1 MARFSADK
9 RLLVYG
15 LTESYADIFCFSTTR
30 HGGCSTGEYASFNC
44 NHYCGDSPQAVMR
57 NREQL
62 CSLMPRPDALVIP
75 HQTHGTT
82 VRVIDENFVSLPDKE
97 KLSCLESVDALVTNV
112 AGQCL
117 CVSTADCVPV
127 LCYDA
132 RRRAVAAIHAGWR
145 GTVAR
150 IVEHTLRL
158 MADVYGTDGR
168 DVHAC
173 IGPSISP
180 EAFEVGDEVWQA
192 FRDSGFPM
200 GRIAHRCGK
209 WHIDLWEANRLP
221 AAYVPKTSSFPVSA
235 HTAATKISFPPAARE
250 YIRGGFS
257 RAFCCVLFSVSLWNN
272 DTGAFHRA
280 VA

>member
-57 NREQL
+57 NRELL

-150 IVEHTLRL
+150 IVEYTLRL

-209 WHIDLWEANRLP
+209 WHIDLWEANRLQLLACGVCP
-221 AAYVPKTSSFPVSA
+221 ENIELSGVCTYGSNEDFFSA
-235 HTAATKISFPPAARE
+235 RRQGVHSGRILSGILLRPLLCQPLE
-250 YIRGGFS
+250 
-257 RAFCCVLFSVSLWNN
+257 
-272 DTGAFHRA
+272 
-280 VA
+280 

>member
-1 MARFSADK
+1 MARFSADR

-30 HGGCSTGEYASFNC
+30 HGGYGTGEYASFNC
-44 NHYCGDSPQAVMR
+44 NPYCGDSVQAVMR
-57 NREQL
+57 NRGLL

-82 VRVIDENFVSLPDKE
+82 VRVVDEDFVSLPDAE
-97 KLSCLESVDALVTNV
+97 KASRLEGVDALVTDR

-132 RRRAVAAIHAGWR
+132 RRRAVAAVHAGWR

-150 IVEHTLRL
+150 IVGHTLRV
-158 MADVYGTDGR
+158 MADTYGTEGGDM
-168 DVHAC
+168 HAC

-192 FRDSGFPM
+192 FADAGFPM
-200 GRIAHRCGK
+200 DRIAHRCGK
-209 WHIDLWEANRLP
+209 WHIDLWEANRLQLLACGVRP
-221 AAYVPKTSSFPVSA
+221 ENIELSGICTYGSNGDFFSARRQGIRSGRILSGILLRPVS
-235 HTAATKISFPPAARE
+235 
-250 YIRGGFS
+250 G
-257 RAFCCVLFSVSLWNN
+257 
-272 DTGAFHRA
+272 
-280 VA
+280 